1 MKNTLYKLILT
12 STIIVAT
19 SCSEDWLEVK
29 RDRSL
34 IVPSTLKDLSLLLN
48 DATTLAKDYIALSE
62 ISSDSYF
69 LSDETW
75 QSLATVVER
84 NGYIWKED
92 IYEQTPDLE
101 DWDKSYTQ
109 ILTANV
115 ILAALQNIEKD
126 ASNQQ
131 EWNRVKGESLALR
144 GRAFYNLSQLFAE
157 TYDPATA
164 SSDAGIPI
172 RLTADVNASYARATV
187 QETYDRITQD
197 LSDAAEYL
205 SELPDQKLKPS
216 KASVFGLMARCYLNM
231 RDYQNAKLYAEKS
244 LSLHHAILDYN
255 TLDTTEL
262 FPFVRDNAEVI
273 HHSQIEPT
281 YSVFIFAFQNYVD
294 LELYDSYD
302 ENDLRKKLLFYD
314 LGNGHHSFKG
324 SYSGDVPPFS
334 GIAVDELMLI
344 RAECLAREGNV
355 ESAMSILNELLINR
369 YVTGTFVP
377 LTASDAADALRMILL
392 ERKKELVQRGLR
404 WSDLK
409 RLNADPAH
417 AKTLTRE
424 LSGQVYTLPPNDP
437 RYTMPIPEYVIQ
449 FSGIPQNDR

>member
-1 MKNTLYKLILT
+1 MKNTLYKLIFT
-12 STIIVAT
+12 STIIVAA
-19 SCSEDWLEVK
+19 SCSDDWLEVK

-48 DATTLAKDYIALSE
+48 DATTLAKDYVALSE

-84 NGYIWKED
+84 NGYIWNED

-115 ILAALQNIEKD
+115 ILAALEDIEKD
-126 ASNQQ
+126 ASSQQ
-131 EWNRVKGESLALR
+131 EWNLVKGESLALR

-157 TYDPATA
+157 PYDPATA
-164 SSDAGIPI
+164 SSDAGIPL
-172 RLTADVNASYARATV
+172 RMTADVNASYTRATIE
-187 QETYDRITQD
+187 ETYNRIIED
-197 LSDAAEYL
+197 LSDATEYL
-205 SELPDQKLKPS
+205 PELPDQKLKPS
-216 KASVFGLMARCYLNM
+216 KASVFGLLARCYLSM
-231 RDYQNAKLYAEKS
+231 RDYENAKLYAEKS
-244 LSLHHAILDYN
+244 LSLYNTILDYN

-262 FPFVRDNAEVI
+262 FPFLRYNAEVI

-294 LELYDSYD
+294 LELYNSYD
-302 ENDLRKKLLFYD
+302 EDDLRKKLLFND
-314 LGNGHHSFKG
+314 LGNGYHSFKG

-344 RAECLAREGNV
+344 RAECLAREGNA
-355 ESAMSILNELLINR
+355 ESAMSLLNELLINR
-369 YVTGTFVP
+369 YVTGTFVS
-377 LTASDAADALRMILL
+377 LTATDPDDALRVILL
-392 ERKKELVQRGLR
+392 ERRKELVQRGLR

-409 RLNADPAH
+409 RLNMEPDH
-417 AKTLTRE
+417 AVTLTRE

-437 RYTMPIPEYVIQ
+437 RYTMPIPEYVIR
-449 FSGIPQNDR
+449 FSGISQNDR